1 MRPYAVTPAF
11 EGAPANYRNPY
22 ASMVASAAGQMT
34 AGVDGVILG
43 RFGWVDPDTGQVSN
57 VYGGAGQQLGFVMP
71 RWGTW
76 AALYCQ
82 DGTWVL
88 REGLMVT
95 LASRGDFWARFPG
108 GCFAG
113 QAVFANLLD
122 GTAVTGVLGPEWSAD
137 SETVTAD
144 AIYYTADGGG
154 FQLTQWT
161 AVDFVA
167 PNELGRIT
175 SWQPPFSS

>member
-1 MRPYAVTPAF
+1 MAVP
-11 EGAPANYRNPY
+11 
-22 ASMVASAAGQMT
+22 AAGQLT
-34 AGVDGVILG
+34 AGPNGATLG

-57 VYGGAGQQLGFVMP
+57 VYSAGQQLGFVMP

-82 DGTWVL
+82 EGTWVL

-95 LASRGDFWARFPG
+95 LASRGDFWARFPA
-108 GCFAG
+108 GCSPG

-122 GTAVTGVLGPEWSAD
+122 GTAATGIVSLDWSAD

-154 FQLTQWT
+154 FMLTQWT

-167 PNELGRIT
+167 PGALGRIT
-175 SWQPPFSS
+175 SWQPPYSN